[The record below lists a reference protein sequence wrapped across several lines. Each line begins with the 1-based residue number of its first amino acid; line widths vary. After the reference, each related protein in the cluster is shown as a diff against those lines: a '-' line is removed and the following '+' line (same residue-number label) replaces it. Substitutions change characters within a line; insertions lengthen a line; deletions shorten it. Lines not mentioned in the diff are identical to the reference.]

1 MSQNIFDCPYGSG
14 SESCHWRDAP
24 GKVRDESDVGILECA
39 NCQMKKHAIDLR
51 YKINYES
58 GSMHNWTGGYG
69 EELKGPSLDKERRFK
84 FINQLVSK
92 SLSPSLLDF
101 GCGNGEMLE
110 VFGSTF
116 NRVMGLEPD
125 SGAREIAT
133 QRGFKVV
140 SDISDLENI
149 KENFDLITL
158 FHVIEH
164 IYNPI
169 ELLKKVSSLL
179 KPDGFL
185 IIETPNAQDAL
196 LSLYECPEFENF
208 TYWSH
213 HPFLYS
219 NKSLEIL
226 LESAGFKISLNSG
239 VQRYSLDNH
248 LYWISKGRPGG
259 HAIWK
264 DKFDTKLMDLYNKNL
279 IKSQIQDTLWFVAQ
293 NRK

>member
-1 MSQNIFDCPYGSG
+1 MSQNIFDCPYGNA
-14 SESCHWRDAP
+14 SENCHWRDVP
-24 GKVRDESDVGILECA
+24 GKVRDESNVGILECT

-69 EELKGPSLDKERRFK
+69 EELKGPGLDKERRFQ
-84 FINQLVSK
+84 FINELMSK
-92 SLSPSLLDF
+92 NISPSLLDF

-110 VFGSTF
+110 VFDSTF
-116 NRVMGLEPD
+116 NLVMGLEPD
-125 SGAREIAT
+125 SGARAIAT

-149 KENFDLITL
+149 KEKFDLITL

-169 ELLKKVSSLL
+169 ELLKKISSLL

-185 IIETPNAQDAL
+185 IIETPNSQDAL
-196 LSLYECPEFENF
+196 LSLYECSEFENF

-226 LESAGFKISLNSG
+226 LNSVGFEMLFNTG

-248 LYWISKGRPGG
+248 LYWLSKNKPGG
-259 HAIWK
+259 HNVWGNF
-264 DKFDTKLMDLYNKNL
+264 FDFEVLKAYNENL
-279 IKSQIQDTLWFVAQ
+279 IQNRVQDTIWIVA
-293 NRK
+293 RMR